1 MTTKKTSASGTGQT
15 TSDFLSPAR
24 RAARA
29 GKAPRGVK
37 GVGLSGGVTFRT
49 TRRSNRVELRV
60 GMTRTRWWAAATE
73 TRRIAVAKNPDA
85 CVDAQG
91 IEVAAERQARGNR
104 APSHLSSR
112 VRIAAIDMKT
122 VSATAD
128 RTRLSPR
135 TSR

>member
-1 MTTKKTSASGTGQT
+1 MLVIFCHPLAVRREPEKPRVASRESAC
-15 TSDFLSPAR
+15 
-24 RAARA
+24 RA
-29 GKAPRGVK
+29 
-37 GVGLSGGVTFRT
+37 GVTFRT